1 MNQQQADLYIY
12 NFKYRVLEEQ
22 MKNKKSKFFSKKD
35 KTRSIKGKL
44 MLVLFIVCTLLLSA
58 TGVIISTT
66 VNSRFTENEKNIL
79 YETAQ
84 GVSKEAELFFERY
97 VTIVQQMAQDK
108 NIQNFLV
115 SVKHREDILSNE
127 NFSIVRNTLIDT
139 QKTQKDVILS
149 AYIAEANPSYYVDDL
164 SGVSDTSFDLSTREY
179 YITVTDG
186 TVNITEPYVDVATGG
201 MVITIT
207 APVYV
212 NGKIEGLTAIDI
224 TIDAL
229 SKVVGDYKLGDEGY
243 FTLLTRDNI
252 ITAHKDSD
260 NILKSIND
268 IGVSQNLIS
277 LIADNNNE
285 VTEYTYSNEKFM
297 GNSVKVG
304 NTEWKIISAMPKDEF
319 TSSTGELIKT
329 ILLIYILTIIILSA
343 VMFVILGIVTKPIKM
358 VTEITNKLAEGELD
372 VSIAVKS
379 KDEIGALAKSIESL
393 TMRLKSYIS
402 YIDESVNVLDEFA
415 EGNLTIELKYDY
427 AGEFAK
433 LKNALLHVSDTLKE
447 TIGKIKESA
456 DSINMNAEQV
466 SAGAQILAQGTTE
479 QASAIEELS
488 AEINEIYTT
497 IANNAEYA
505 QNAGEKALEASREV
519 EKGNVQ
525 MRDMLSAMD
534 EISNSSSEIGKII
547 KVIDDIAFQTNIL
560 ALNAAVEAA
569 RAGSAGK
576 GFAVVADEVRN
587 LAQKSAEAAK
597 QTTALIENSI
607 NAIYKGTMLAD
618 EAGKS
623 LAGIVNKTSET
634 NELINEVVKATSQQ
648 TVSVNQIRSG
658 IEQISSVVQENAATA
673 EASAAN
679 SEELSGQ
686 VQILNDLVNKFK
698 IESTEESQ
706 I

>member
-1 MNQQQADLYIY
+1 
-12 NFKYRVLEEQ
+12 

-35 KTRSIKGKL
+35 KTRSIKGRL
-44 MLVLFIVCTLLLSA
+44 MLVLFIVCTLLLST

-186 TVNITEPYVDVATGG
+186 IVNITEPYVDVATGS

-277 LIADNNNE
+277 SIADNNNE

-466 SAGAQILAQGTTE
+466 SAGAQVLAQGTTE

-623 LAGIVNKTSET
+623 LAGIVNKTNET

>member
-1 MNQQQADLYIY
+1 
-12 NFKYRVLEEQ
+12 

-35 KTRSIKGKL
+35 KTRSIKGRL
-44 MLVLFIVCTLLLSA
+44 MLVLFIVCTLLLST

-186 TVNITEPYVDVATGG
+186 IVNITEPYVDVATGS

-277 LIADNNNE
+277 LIADNSNE

-466 SAGAQILAQGTTE
+466 SAGAQVLAQGTTE

-706 I
+706 V

>member
-1 MNQQQADLYIY
+1 M
-12 NFKYRVLEEQ
+12 K
-22 MKNKKSKFFSKKD
+22 KNKREKNKRKEIFKGRD
-35 KTRSIKGKL
+35 KTGSIKSKL
-44 MLVLFIVCTLLLSA
+44 MLVLFILCTVLLSI

-66 VNSRFTENEKNIL
+66 VNTRFTENEKSIL

-97 VTIVQQMAQDK
+97 VTIAQQMAQDK
-108 NIQNFLV
+108 NIQDFLV
-115 SVKHREDILSNE
+115 SVKQRDDVLTNEKFNIL
-127 NFSIVRNTLIDT
+127 RNTLIDT
-139 QKTQKDVILS
+139 QKANSDVMLS

-164 SGVSDTSFDLSTREY
+164 SGISDTSFDLSTREY
-179 YITVTDG
+179 YVTITDG
-186 TVNITEPYVDVATGG
+186 IVNITEPYVDVATGS

-212 NGKIEGLTAIDI
+212 NGKIEGLTGIDI

-229 SKVVGDYKLGDEGY
+229 SRVVGDSKLGDNGY
-243 FTLLTRDNI
+243 FSLLTADNI
-252 ITAHKDSD
+252 IASHRDAD
-260 NILKSIND
+260 NILKSID
-268 IGVSQNLIS
+268 ETGMSQNIIDS
-277 LIADNNNE
+277 IKNDNYE
-285 VTEYTYSNEKFM
+285 VKEYKYGGERFM
-297 GNSVKVG
+297 GSSTNVG
-304 NTEWKIISAMPKDEF
+304 STGWKIISAMPKDEF
-319 TSSTGELIKT
+319 TSNTIALVKT
-329 ILLIYILTIIILSA
+329 IILIYIFTIIILSV
-343 VMFVILGIVTKPIKM
+343 VMFVILGIITKPIKK
-358 VTEITNKLAEGELD
+358 VTEITNKLAEGQLD
-372 VSIAVKS
+372 VSIDVKS
-379 KDEIGALAKSIESL
+379 RDEIGALAGSIESL
-393 TMRLKSYIS
+393 TKRLKSYIL
-402 YIDESVNVLDEFA
+402 YIDESVNVLDELA
-415 EGNLTIELKYDY
+415 EGNLNMELKHEY

-433 LKNALLHVSDTLKE
+433 LKNALLHVSGTLKE
-447 TIGKIKESA
+447 TISKIKGSA
-456 DSINMNAEQV
+456 DSINMNAEHV
-466 SAGAQILAQGTTE
+466 STGAQVLAQGTTE

-497 IANNAEYA
+497 ISNNAEYA
-505 QNAGEKALEASREV
+505 ENAGKKALEASGEV
-519 EKGNVQ
+519 EKGNAQ
-525 MRDMLSAMD
+525 MREMFSAMD

-607 NAIYKGTMLAD
+607 RAINKGTTLAD

-623 LAGIVNKTSET
+623 LAGIVNKTNET
-634 NELINEVVKATSQQ
+634 SELINEVVKATSQQ

-698 IESTEESQ
+698 IEASEEAQ
-706 I
+706 

>member
-1 MNQQQADLYIY
+1 
-12 NFKYRVLEEQ
+12 

-35 KTRSIKGKL
+35 KTRSIKGRL
-44 MLVLFIVCTLLLSA
+44 MLVLFIVCTLLLST

-186 TVNITEPYVDVATGG
+186 TVNITEPYVDVATGS

-277 LIADNNNE
+277 LIADNSNE

-297 GNSVKVG
+297 GNSVNVG

-466 SAGAQILAQGTTE
+466 STGAQVLAQGTTE

-698 IESTEESQ
+698 INSTEKSK

>member
-1 MNQQQADLYIY
+1 M
-12 NFKYRVLEEQ
+12 KTKKEEKIINK
-22 MKNKKSKFFSKKD
+22 KNKVK
-35 KTRSIKGKL
+35 SIKGKL
-44 MLVLFIVCTLLLSA
+44 MLVLFIGCTILLSI
-58 TGVIISTT
+58 TGVIISST
-66 VNSRFTENEKNIL
+66 VNNHFTENEKEIL
-79 YETAQ
+79 HETTNSI
-84 GVSKEAELFFERY
+84 SKEAELFFERY
-97 VTIVQQMAQDK
+97 VTIVKQMAQDK

-115 SVKHREDILSNE
+115 NIRSRGDVEKYEGKT
-127 NFSIVRNTLIDT
+127 IVRNTLIDT
-139 QKTQKDVILS
+139 QKSESDVILS
-149 AYIAEANPSYYVDDL
+149 AYIAEPNPSYYYDDL
-164 SGVSDTSFDLSTREY
+164 SGISDISFDLKTRVYYST
-179 YITVTDG
+179 ITDG
-186 TVNITEPYVDVATGG
+186 VICITEPYVDAATGS

-212 NGKIEGLTAIDI
+212 NGKIEGLTGVDI

-229 SKVVGDYKLGDEGY
+229 SKVVGDSKIGNDGF
-243 FTLLTRDNI
+243 FTL
-252 ITAHKDSD
+252 ITTANVVTSHKDSN

-268 IGVSQNLIS
+268 IGISQNLIDAV
-277 LIADNNNE
+277 INNNSE
-285 VTEYTYSNEKFM
+285 VMEYSYGNVEYM
-297 GNSVKVG
+297 GNSIQIG
-304 NTEWKIISAMPKDEF
+304 ETGWKIVSAIPKDEF
-319 TSSTGELIKT
+319 TSNTRELIG
-329 ILLIYILTIIILSA
+329 IIAIIYILTILILSV
-343 VMFVILGIVTKPIKM
+343 VMFVILGVVTKPIKK

-372 VSIAVKS
+372 VNIDMKS
-379 KDEIGALAKSIESL
+379 NDEIGVLAKSIESL

-402 YIDESVNVLDEFA
+402 YINESVNVLDELA
-415 EGNLTIELKYDY
+415 DGNLVMELEHDY

-447 TIGKIKESA
+447 TIGKIKDSA
-456 DSINMNAEQV
+456 DSINMNAEHV
-466 SAGAQILAQGTTE
+466 SSGAQTLAQGTTE

-497 IANNAEYA
+497 IVSNAEYA
-505 QNAGEKALEASREV
+505 TNAGNKAMESSKEV
-519 EKGNVQ
+519 EKGNIH
-525 MRDMLSAMD
+525 MKDMLAAMD

-607 NAIYKGTMLAD
+607 NAINKGTVLAD

-623 LAGIVNKTSET
+623 LAGIVGKTNET
-634 NELINEVVKATSQQ
+634 NDLINEIVNASTQQ

-679 SEELSGQ
+679 SEEMSGQ
-686 VQILNDLVNKFK
+686 VQMLHDLVNKFK
-698 IESTEESQ
+698 IEATSEA
-706 I
+706 

>member
-1 MNQQQADLYIY
+1 
-12 NFKYRVLEEQ
+12 

-35 KTRSIKGKL
+35 KTRSIKGRL

-186 TVNITEPYVDVATGG
+186 TVNITEPYVDVATGS

-277 LIADNNNE
+277 LIADNSNE

-297 GNSVKVG
+297 GNSVNVG

-466 SAGAQILAQGTTE
+466 SAGAQVLAQGTTE

-686 VQILNDLVNKFK
+686 VQILNDLVKKFK

-706 I
+706 V

>member
-1 MNQQQADLYIY
+1 
-12 NFKYRVLEEQ
+12 
-22 MKNKKSKFFSKKD
+22 MKDKKSKFFSKKD
-35 KTRSIKGKL
+35 KTKSIKGRL
-44 MLVLFIVCTLLLSA
+44 MLVLFIVCTLLLST
-58 TGVIISTT
+58 TGIIISTT
-66 VNSRFTENEKNIL
+66 VNSRFTENEKSIL

-115 SVKHREDILSNE
+115 SVKHRDDILSNE

-186 TVNITEPYVDVATGG
+186 IVNITEPYVDVATGS

-277 LIADNNNE
+277 LIADNSNE
-285 VTEYTYSNEKFM
+285 VTEYTYNNEKFM
-297 GNSVKVG
+297 GNSVNVG

-319 TSSTGELIKT
+319 TSNTGELIKT

-379 KDEIGALAKSIESL
+379 RDEIGALAKSIESL

-466 SAGAQILAQGTTE
+466 SAGAQVLAQGTTE

-698 IESTEESQ
+698 IESTEGSQ

>member
-1 MNQQQADLYIY
+1 
-12 NFKYRVLEEQ
+12 

-35 KTRSIKGKL
+35 KTRSIKGRL
-44 MLVLFIVCTLLLSA
+44 MLVLFIVCTLLLST

-186 TVNITEPYVDVATGG
+186 TVNITEPYVDVATGS

-277 LIADNNNE
+277 LIADNSNE

-297 GNSVKVG
+297 GNSVNVG

-466 SAGAQILAQGTTE
+466 SAGAQVLAQGTTE

-706 I
+706 V

>member
-1 MNQQQADLYIY
+1 
-12 NFKYRVLEEQ
+12 
-22 MKNKKSKFFSKKD
+22 MKNKKSKFFSEKD
-35 KTRSIKGKL
+35 KTRSIKGRL
-44 MLVLFIVCTLLLSA
+44 MLVLFIVCTLLLST

-115 SVKHREDILSNE
+115 SVKHRDDILSNE

-186 TVNITEPYVDVATGG
+186 IVNITEPYVDVATGS

-277 LIADNNNE
+277 SIADNNNE

-466 SAGAQILAQGTTE
+466 SAGAQVLAQGTTE

-519 EKGNVQ
+519 DKGNAQ

-547 KVIDDIAFQTNIL
+547 KVIDEIAFQTNIL

-569 RAGSAGK
+569 RAGTAGK

-607 NAIYKGTMLAD
+607 SAINKGTMLAD

-623 LAGIVNKTSET
+623 LAGIVNKTNET
-634 NELINEVVKATSQQ
+634 NELINEVVKATSHQA
-648 TVSVNQIRSG
+648 VSVNQIRSG

-698 IESTEESQ
+698 TESIEASQ